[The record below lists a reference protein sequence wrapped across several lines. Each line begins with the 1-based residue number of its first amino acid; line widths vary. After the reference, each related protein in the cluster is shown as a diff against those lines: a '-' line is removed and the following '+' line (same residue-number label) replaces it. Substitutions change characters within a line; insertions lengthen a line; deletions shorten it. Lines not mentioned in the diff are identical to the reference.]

1 MFRLILLCLIVS
13 LSACGTTTEVTRT
26 YQAPNGTP
34 ITETRK
40 GSAATYGIYTDAVKA
55 VAQSDAVRANNQ
67 RTPEESCARGDSVC
81 GVAVAGFNAV
91 AAMADALGHKLDLQ
105 PPARERDGAEKFRDV
120 ALGLTAIAVPL
131 TNTYQNIQVSRY
143 NRDQQLAVFGTLE
156 RVIQSNNQTT
166 RDVLTAGPTIA
177 VGGDYVTGQVGD
189 NITGDGNAV
198 AHDTGAANSGTTV
211 AGDLTGRD
219 HNDGSVVGDGN
230 RVDSPSFDNVGN
242 GGNGGSCAGGSGGT
256 GGAAGEGSNGGAGA
270 AGATGGNCSGG
281 APGDGG

>member
-1 MFRLILLCLIVS
+1 MFRIAVVALIV
-13 LSACGTTTEVTRT
+13 LLVGACGTTTEVTRS

-34 ITETRK
+34 IVETRK
-40 GSAATYGIYTDAVKA
+40 GSAATYGIYTDALKA
-55 VAQSDAVRANNQ
+55 VAASEAIKANNQ

-91 AAMADALGHKLDLQ
+91 AAMADALGHKLDIQ

-131 TNTYQNIQVSRY
+131 TNTYQNIVTSKA
-143 NRDQQLAVFGTLE
+143 NKDQQIALYGTLE
-156 RVIQSNNQTT
+156 RIIQSNNDAATI
-166 RDVLTAGPTIA
+166 VAGSGPRID
-177 VGGDYVTGQVGD
+177 VGGDYITGQVGD

-198 AHDTGAANSGTTV
+198 AHDTGSANSGTQV
-211 AGDLTGRD
+211 GGDLTGRD
-219 HNDGSVVGDGN
+219 HNDGSVVGAGN
-230 RVDSPSFDNVGN
+230 RIDSPSFDNVGN
-242 GGNGGSCAGGSGGT
+242 GGSCAGGNGGT